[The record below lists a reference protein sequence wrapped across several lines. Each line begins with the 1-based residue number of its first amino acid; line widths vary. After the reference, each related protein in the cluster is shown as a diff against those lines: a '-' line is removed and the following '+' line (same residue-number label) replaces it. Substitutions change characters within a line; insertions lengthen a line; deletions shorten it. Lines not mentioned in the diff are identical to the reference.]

1 MFIDSK
7 ALLDKGKFLT
17 RTVNVE
23 RQEEREVREVRKDGL
38 QNLSVDPDK
47 SYQGSGRVCL
57 I

>member
-23 RQEEREVREVRKDGL
+23 RQKEREVRKDGL